1 MLNLKYFT
9 IDEFKCSH
17 TGLVFMDDFF
27 LLLLDELRAACGFPF
42 VITSGYRSP
51 THPVEARKSTPG
63 THAKGIA
70 ADIATASSEA
80 RYAIISN
87 AMRLGCTG
95 VGVANTFV
103 HLDVRDTTPVVWTY
117 N

>member
-1 MLNLKYFT
+1 MLALKYFT

-70 ADIATASSEA
+70 ADIAYSNGEQL
-80 RYAIISN
+80 YAIISN
-87 AMRLGCTG
+87 AMRLGFTG
-95 VGVANTFV
+95 VGIANTFV
-103 HLDVRDTTPVVWTY
+103 HVDVRDTTPVVWTY

>member
-1 MLNLKYFT
+1 MPALKYFT

-17 TGLVFMDDFF
+17 TGLVFMDDYF
-27 LLLLDELRAACGFPF
+27 LLLLDQLRAECDFPF

-51 THPVEARKSTPG
+51 THPAEARKSTPG

-70 ADIATASSEA
+70 ADIAVSNGEQ

-87 AMRLGCTG
+87 AMRLGFTG
-95 VGVANTFV
+95 VGIANTFV
-103 HLDVRDTTPVVWTY
+103 HVDVRDTTPVVWTY
-117 N
+117 S